1 MNYKRRITMNLKEI
15 STKIKSLRTNYDLFN
30 VFFADIYKFNQDDD
44 YLFFNKT
51 ATVLYPSG
59 VKLNIELYPDS
70 TDLKSLHKDVEEFV
84 KDHNAFDSLRRRIK
98 MVDMDY
104 KALDKKVNKLFKKL
118 KLSEKINTKNAS
130 YIVFTTDFYADDE
143 KKYAIET
150 DYINYYMYRRN
161 GDIIS
166 IIMGVL
172 DEKGKV
178 STTAFVYRYKDY
190 KFTKIADKKA
200 IELINDMLD

>member
-1 MNYKRRITMNLKEI
+1 MNLKEV
-15 STKIKSLRTNYDLFN
+15 STKIKSLITNYDLFN
-30 VFFADIYKFNQDDD
+30 AFFADVYKFNQDDD
-44 YLFFNKT
+44 YIFFNKT
-51 ATVLYPSG
+51 ATVLYTSG
-59 VKLNIELYPDS
+59 VKLNIELYPDRA
-70 TDLKSLHKDVEEFV
+70 DLKSLYKDVEEFV

-98 MVDMDY
+98 IVDMDY

-130 YIVFTTDFYADDE
+130 YIAFTTDFYADDE

-150 DYINYYMYRRN
+150 DYINYYMYRRT

>member
-1 MNYKRRITMNLKEI
+1 MNLKEV

-30 VFFADIYKFNQDDD
+30 AFFADIYKFNQDDD

-70 TDLKSLHKDVEEFV
+70 ADLKSLHKDVEEFV

-130 YIVFTTDFYADDE
+130 YIAFTTDFYADDE

-150 DYINYYMYRRN
+150 DYINYYMYRRT

-200 IELINDMLD
+200 AELINDMLD

>member
-1 MNYKRRITMNLKEI
+1 MNLKEV

-30 VFFADIYKFNQDDD
+30 AFFADIYKFNQDDD

-70 TDLKSLHKDVEEFV
+70 ADLKSLHKDVEEFV

-130 YIVFTTDFYADDE
+130 YIAFTTDFYADDE

-150 DYINYYMYRRN
+150 DYINYYMYRRT

-200 IELINDMLD
+200 IELINDMLA

>member
-1 MNYKRRITMNLKEI
+1 MNLKEV
-15 STKIKSLRTNYDLFN
+15 STKIKSLRLNYDLFN
-30 VFFADIYKFNQDDD
+30 AFFADTYKFNQDDD

-70 TDLKSLHKDVEEFV
+70 ADLKSLHKDVEEFV

-98 MVDMDY
+98 IVDMDY

-118 KLSEKINTKNAS
+118 KLSEKINTKNTS
-130 YIVFTTDFYADDE
+130 YIAFTTDFYADDE

-150 DYINYYMYRRN
+150 DYINYYMYRRT

-178 STTAFVYRYKDY
+178 STTAFVYCYKDY
-190 KFTKIADKKA
+190 KFTKISDKKA

>member
-1 MNYKRRITMNLKEI
+1 MNLKEV

-30 VFFADIYKFNQDDD
+30 AFFADVYKFNQDDD
-44 YLFFNKT
+44 YIFFNKT

-59 VKLNIELYPDS
+59 VKLNIELYPDRA
-70 TDLKSLHKDVEEFV
+70 DLKSLYKDVEEFI
-84 KDHNAFDSLRRRIK
+84 KDHAAFDSLRKRIK
-98 MVDMDY
+98 MVDIDY

-130 YIVFTTDFYADDE
+130 YITFTTDFYVDDE
-143 KKYAIET
+143 KKYVIET
-150 DYINYYMYRRN
+150 DYINYYMYHRT

-166 IIMGVL
+166 IIMGSL

-178 STTAFVYRYKDY
+178 STTAFVYRYKDH

-200 IELINDMLD
+200 TEMINGMLA

>member
-1 MNYKRRITMNLKEI
+1 MNLKEV

-30 VFFADIYKFNQDDD
+30 AFFADIYKFNQDDD

-51 ATVLYPSG
+51 STILYPSG
-59 VKLNIELYPDS
+59 VKLNIELYPDCA
-70 TDLKSLHKDVEEFV
+70 DLKSLYKDVEEFV

-98 MVDMDY
+98 IVDMDY

-130 YIVFTTDFYADDE
+130 YIAFTTDFYADDE

-150 DYINYYMYRRN
+150 DYINYYMYRRT

-200 IELINDMLD
+200 TELINDMLA

>member
-1 MNYKRRITMNLKEI
+1 MNLKEV
-15 STKIKSLRTNYDLFN
+15 STKIKSLRLNYDLFN
-30 VFFADIYKFNQDDD
+30 AFFADTYKFNQDDD

-70 TDLKSLHKDVEEFV
+70 ADLKSLHKDVEEFV

-118 KLSEKINTKNAS
+118 KLSEKISTKNTS
-130 YIVFTTDFYADDE
+130 YIAFTTDFYADDE

-150 DYINYYMYRRN
+150 DYINYYMYRRT

-166 IIMGVL
+166 IIMGIL

>member
-1 MNYKRRITMNLKEI
+1 MNLKEVN
-15 STKIKSLRTNYDLFN
+15 TKIKSLRTNYDLFN
-30 VFFADIYKFNQDDD
+30 AFFADIYKFNQDDD

-51 ATVLYPSG
+51 STILYPSG
-59 VKLNIELYPDS
+59 VKLNIELYPDCA
-70 TDLKSLHKDVEEFV
+70 DLKSLYKDVEEFV

-98 MVDMDY
+98 IVDMDY

-130 YIVFTTDFYADDE
+130 YITFTTDFYADDE

-150 DYINYYMYRRN
+150 DYINYYMYRRT

-200 IELINDMLD
+200 TELINDMLA

>member
-1 MNYKRRITMNLKEI
+1 MNLKEV

-30 VFFADIYKFNQDDD
+30 AFFADVYKFNQDDD
-44 YLFFNKT
+44 YIFFNKT
-51 ATVLYPSG
+51 ATILYSSG
-59 VKLNIELYPDS
+59 VKLNIELYPDRS
-70 TDLKSLHKDVEEFV
+70 DLKSLYKDVEEFI
-84 KDHNAFDSLRRRIK
+84 KDHNAFDSLRKRIK

-118 KLSEKINTKNAS
+118 KLSEKINTKNAY
-130 YIVFTTDFYADDE
+130 YIAFTTDFYADDE

-150 DYINYYMYRRN
+150 DYINYYMYRRT

-166 IIMGVL
+166 IIMGSL

-200 IELINDMLD
+200 IELIDDMLA

>member
-1 MNYKRRITMNLKEI
+1 MNLKEV

-30 VFFADIYKFNQDDD
+30 AFFADVYKFNQDDD
-44 YLFFNKT
+44 YIFFNKT
-51 ATVLYPSG
+51 ATVLYQSG
-59 VKLNIELYPDS
+59 VKLNIELYPDKA
-70 TDLKSLHKDVEEFV
+70 DLKSLYKDVEEFV

-118 KLSEKINTKNAS
+118 KLSEKINTKNAY
-130 YIVFTTDFYADDE
+130 YIAFTTDFYADDE

-150 DYINYYMYRRN
+150 DYINYYMYRRTD
-161 GDIIS
+161 DIIS

-200 IELINDMLD
+200 IELINDMLA

>member
-1 MNYKRRITMNLKEI
+1 MNLKEV

-30 VFFADIYKFNQDDD
+30 AFFADIYKFNQDDD
-44 YLFFNKT
+44 YIFFNKT
-51 ATVLYPSG
+51 ATMLYSSG
-59 VKLNIELYPDS
+59 TKLNIELYPDRA
-70 TDLKSLHKDVEEFV
+70 DLKSLYKDVEEFV
-84 KDHNAFDSLRRRIK
+84 KDHNAFDSLRKRIK

-130 YIVFTTDFYADDE
+130 YITFTTDFYADDE

-150 DYINYYMYRRN
+150 DYINYYMYRRT

-200 IELINDMLD
+200 IELINEMLA

>member
-1 MNYKRRITMNLKEI
+1 MNLKEV

-30 VFFADIYKFNQDDD
+30 AFFADVYKFNQDDD
-44 YLFFNKT
+44 YIFFNKT

-70 TDLKSLHKDVEEFV
+70 ADLKSLHKDVEEFV

-130 YIVFTTDFYADDE
+130 YIAFTTDFYADDE

-150 DYINYYMYRRN
+150 DYINYYMYRRT

-200 IELINDMLD
+200 IEMINDMLA

>member
-1 MNYKRRITMNLKEI
+1 MNLKEV

-30 VFFADIYKFNQDDD
+30 AFFADIYKFNQDDD

-51 ATVLYPSG
+51 STILYPSG
-59 VKLNIELYPDS
+59 VKLNIELYPDCA
-70 TDLKSLHKDVEEFV
+70 DLKSLYKDVEEFV
-84 KDHNAFDSLRRRIK
+84 KDHNAFDSLRRRVKI
-98 MVDMDY
+98 VDMDY

-130 YIVFTTDFYADDE
+130 YIAFTTDFYADDE

-150 DYINYYMYRRN
+150 DYINYYMYRRT

-200 IELINDMLD
+200 TELINDMLA

>member
-1 MNYKRRITMNLKEI
+1 MNLKEV

-30 VFFADIYKFNQDDD
+30 AFFADVYKFNQDDD
-44 YLFFNKT
+44 YIFFNKT
-51 ATVLYPSG
+51 ATVLYSSG
-59 VKLNIELYPDS
+59 VKLNIELYPDRA
-70 TDLKSLHKDVEEFV
+70 DLKSLYKDVEEFI
-84 KDHNAFDSLRRRIK
+84 KDHNAFDSLRKRIK

-118 KLSEKINTKNAS
+118 KLSEKINTKNAY
-130 YIVFTTDFYADDE
+130 YIAFTTDFYADDE

-150 DYINYYMYRRN
+150 DYINYYMYRRT

>member
-1 MNYKRRITMNLKEI
+1 MNLKEV

-30 VFFADIYKFNQDDD
+30 AFFADVYKFNQDDD
-44 YLFFNKT
+44 YIFFNKT
-51 ATVLYPSG
+51 ATVLYSSG
-59 VKLNIELYPDS
+59 VKLNIELYPDRA
-70 TDLKSLHKDVEEFV
+70 DLKSLYKDVEEFI
-84 KDHNAFDSLRRRIK
+84 KDHNAFDSLRKRIK

-118 KLSEKINTKNAS
+118 KLSEKINSKNAS
-130 YIVFTTDFYADDE
+130 YIAFTTDFYADDE

-150 DYINYYMYRRN
+150 DYINYYMYRRT

-166 IIMGVL
+166 IIMGSL

-178 STTAFVYRYKDY
+178 STTAFVYRYKDH
-190 KFTKIADKKA
+190 KFTKIVDKKA
-200 IELINDMLD
+200 IELINSMVD

>member
-1 MNYKRRITMNLKEI
+1 MNLKEV

-30 VFFADIYKFNQDDD
+30 ALFADVYKFNQDDD
-44 YLFFNKT
+44 YIFFNKT

-70 TDLKSLHKDVEEFV
+70 ADLKSLHKDVEEFV

-130 YIVFTTDFYADDE
+130 YIAFTTDFYADDE

-150 DYINYYMYRRN
+150 DYINYYMYRRT

-200 IELINDMLD
+200 IELINDMLA

>member
-1 MNYKRRITMNLKEI
+1 MNLKEV

-30 VFFADIYKFNQDDD
+30 AFFADVYKFNQDDD
-44 YLFFNKT
+44 YIFFNKT
-51 ATVLYPSG
+51 ATVLYSSG
-59 VKLNIELYPDS
+59 VKLNIELYPDRA
-70 TDLKSLHKDVEEFV
+70 DLKSLYKDVEEFI
-84 KDHNAFDSLRRRIK
+84 KDYNAFDSLRKRIK

-118 KLSEKINTKNAS
+118 KLSEKINTKNAY
-130 YIVFTTDFYADDE
+130 YIAFTTDFYADDE

-150 DYINYYMYRRN
+150 DYINYYMYRRT

-166 IIMGVL
+166 IIMGSL

-178 STTAFVYRYKDY
+178 STTAFVYRYKDH

-200 IELINDMLD
+200 SEMINDMLA

>member
-1 MNYKRRITMNLKEI
+1 MNLKEV
-15 STKIKSLRTNYDLFN
+15 STKIKSLRLNYDLFN
-30 VFFADIYKFNQDDD
+30 AFFADTYKFNQDDD

-70 TDLKSLHKDVEEFV
+70 ADLKSLHKDVEEFV

-118 KLSEKINTKNAS
+118 KLSEKISTKNTS
-130 YIVFTTDFYADDE
+130 YIAFTTDFYADDE

-150 DYINYYMYRRN
+150 DYINYYMYRRT

>member
-1 MNYKRRITMNLKEI
+1 MNLKEV

-30 VFFADIYKFNQDDD
+30 AFFADVYKFNQDDD
-44 YLFFNKT
+44 YIFFNKT

-59 VKLNIELYPDS
+59 VKLNIELYPDRA
-70 TDLKSLHKDVEEFV
+70 DLKSLYKDVEEFI
-84 KDHNAFDSLRRRIK
+84 KDHNAFDSLRKRIK

-118 KLSEKINTKNAS
+118 KLSEKINSKNVS
-130 YIVFTTDFYADDE
+130 YIAFTTDFYADDE

-150 DYINYYMYRRN
+150 DYINYYMYRRT

-200 IELINDMLD
+200 IELINDMLA

>member
-1 MNYKRRITMNLKEI
+1 MNLKEV

-30 VFFADIYKFNQDDD
+30 AFFADVYKFNQDDD
-44 YLFFNKT
+44 YIFFNKT
-51 ATVLYPSG
+51 ATVLYQSG
-59 VKLNIELYPDS
+59 VKLNIELYPDRA
-70 TDLKSLHKDVEEFV
+70 DLKSLYKDVEEFI
-84 KDHNAFDSLRRRIK
+84 KDHNAFDSLRKRIK

-130 YIVFTTDFYADDE
+130 YIAFTTDFYVDDE

-150 DYINYYMYRRN
+150 DYINYYMYRRT

-200 IELINDMLD
+200 TEMINDMLD